1 MSSNRKFD
9 TCFFERYAQITLE
22 TCLGPHYASLVN
34 EDRPDL
40 QMPDLVYNP
49 TDKNWG
55 DRTPLLLA
63 VSKDNGDSWEN
74 ILTFEEAEVG
84 REEDVEYSYPAIT
97 AHNGKLHITYTY
109 NRVSIVYWEVEIK

>member
-1 MSSNRKFD
+1 
-9 TCFFERYAQITLE
+9 
-22 TCLGPHYASLVN
+22 
-34 EDRPDL
+34 
-40 QMPDLVYNP
+40 MPDLVYNP